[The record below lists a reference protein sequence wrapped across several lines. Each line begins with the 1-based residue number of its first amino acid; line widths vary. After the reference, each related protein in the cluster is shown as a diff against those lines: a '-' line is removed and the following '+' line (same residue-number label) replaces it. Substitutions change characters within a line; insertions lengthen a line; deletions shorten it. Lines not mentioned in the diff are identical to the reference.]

1 MQEQSIVEQIAQG
14 LAYGEYSLLLG
25 AGASLGA
32 VGGNGRTLPLSSG
45 LRDTLV
51 DEFEIDTEGETLSLS
66 QIYGYLQ
73 FHNRRRANSLLKK
86 WFSSCRPSWQHLLAE
101 FSWKRIWTLNIDDV
115 VETSFRGIGRPL
127 KSLTWNER
135 FSARDFLSEQQIIHL
150 HGMAERISDEGDNDG
165 VLVFS
170 LSEYAQEVAN
180 PRTWHKVFHDELA
193 TKPFLI
199 IGAQLVEEF
208 DLIDA
213 LERGSIS
220 RASSGFPSVLV
231 VPNIS
236 QFRKTQLESYGFVVV
251 QSDGESFIRE
261 LVARYRDA
269 ASALGELY
277 APTTPGLSKFLQ
289 QFIDLRTFQ
298 PHDLHSEDFFSGY
311 QPTWNTIVSQQDAV
325 FDKTNEASDKIVRLA
340 TSEET
345 FQEIV
350 FLTGNPGS
358 GKSTGLLRI
367 GANLMGAGIRPFWFR
382 ADEYLDVDSTVEWL
396 KTIPR
401 SVLLFDDF
409 SDHSTTLQDLADR
422 CRDDGIRM
430 LLVAADRATRIPMV
444 RDRINEQ
451 YLDVSTAYWYG
462 KLSDA
467 DIDRILDKLHSYG
480 RLGRITRRHRNYQRE
495 YFVKAAERSLF
506 DAMSDLEGA
515 RGFRE
520 RVTTIYQ
527 ALPSDGLRNLYSAA
541 CLCYDHAVG
550 LPTGIAADFAGVP
563 PRDLANL
570 IEDQCR
576 GILVLT
582 RAGIRPPHRM
592 TASLVVRM
600 IQPGARVEASLALAR
615 ALAPHI
621 DDRAMRTG
629 TREYQIVRHLM
640 NHETVLRV
648 AGEQEGR
655 NWYESLRNYYD
666 WNGRYWDQRALFES
680 RCEQHETARSYAERS
695 IQVHPH
701 SFGHNTLGTV
711 LLRMAIRQG
720 SVELLRQGINHLTE
734 ANEFRGWGVR
744 EHPFVTFFTSMNRYA
759 QEWGIVQIPQPLRNS
774 WTDWY
779 KEAQSSTVFSTIKG
793 REDLSNWQRQWIQLA
808 AAE

>member
-1 MQEQSIVEQIAQG
+1 MQEQSIIEQIAQG

-32 VGGNGRTLPLSSG
+32 VGGNGRMLPLSSG
-45 LRDTLV
+45 LRDALIE
-51 DEFEIDTEGETLSLS
+51 EFEIDTEGETLSLS
-66 QIYGYLQ
+66 QVYGYLQ
-73 FHNRRRANSLLKK
+73 SHNRNRANSLLKH
-86 WFSSCRPSWQHLLAE
+86 WLSNCRPSWQHLLAE

-115 VETSFRGIGRPL
+115 IETSFRDMGRPL
-127 KSLTWNER
+127 ESLTWNER
-135 FSARDFLSEQQIIHL
+135 FTERDFSSEQQIIHL
-150 HGMAERISDEGDNDG
+150 HGMADRLSANDDNGG

-170 LSEYAQEVAN
+170 LSEYAQQVAN

-193 TKPFLI
+193 TKPFLV
-199 IGAQLVEEF
+199 IGAQLIDEI

-213 LERGSIS
+213 LERGSTS
-220 RASSGFPSVLV
+220 RLATGFPSVLV
-231 VPNIS
+231 VPSIS
-236 QFRKTQLESYGFVVV
+236 RFRKTQLESYGFVVV
-251 QSDGESFIRE
+251 EKDGETFIRE
-261 LVARYRDA
+261 LVDRYRTA
-269 ASALGELY
+269 ASELSELY

-298 PHDLHSEDFFSGY
+298 PHGIHSEDFFGGY
-311 QPTWNTIVSQQDAV
+311 QPTWGAILSQQDAV
-325 FDKTNEASDKIVRLA
+325 IDKTSEASDKVITLA
-340 TSEET
+340 KTEDI

-367 GANLMGAGIRPFWFR
+367 GANLIGSGMRPFWFR
-382 ADEYLDVDSTVEWL
+382 ADEYVDVDATVEWL
-396 KTIPR
+396 KAIPR

-422 CRDDGIRM
+422 CRDDGVRM
-430 LLVAADRATRIPMV
+430 LLVVADRGTRIPMV
-444 RDRINEQ
+444 RDRITEQ
-451 YLDVSTAYWYG
+451 YLNVTDAYWYG

-467 DIDRILDKLHSYG
+467 DIDRILDKLHSFG
-480 RLGRITRRHRNYQRE
+480 RLGRITRRNRSYQQE
-495 YFVKAAERSLF
+495 YFVKAAERSMF
-506 DAMSDLEGA
+506 EAMSELEGA

-520 RVTTIYQ
+520 RVRTVYE
-527 ALPSDGLRNLYSAA
+527 ALPNDGLRNLYSAA
-541 CLCYDHAVG
+541 CLCYDHSVA
-550 LPTGIAADFAGVP
+550 LPTGIAADFAGVV
-563 PRDLANL
+563 PRELANV
-570 IEDQCR
+570 IENQCR
-576 GILVLT
+576 GILVFT

-592 TASLVVRM
+592 TASLVLRT
-600 IQPGARVEASLALAR
+600 IQPRARVEASLALAR

-640 NHETVLRV
+640 NHQLVLRI

-720 SVELLRQGINHLTE
+720 SADLLRQGVRHLTE
-734 ANEFRGWGVR
+734 AKEFRGWGVR

-759 QEWGIVQIPQPLRNS
+759 QEWGISEIPQTLRNS
-774 WTDWY
+774 WADWHR
-779 KEAQSSTVFSTIKG
+779 EAQSSSVFSTIKG
-793 REDLSNWQRQWIQLA
+793 GVDLTNWQRQWMQLS